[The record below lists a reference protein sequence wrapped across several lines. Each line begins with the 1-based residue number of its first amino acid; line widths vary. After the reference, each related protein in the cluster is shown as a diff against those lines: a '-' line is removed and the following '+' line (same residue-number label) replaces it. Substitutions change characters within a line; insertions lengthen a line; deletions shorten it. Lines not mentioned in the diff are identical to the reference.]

1 MSDGAHQQAERP
13 RSKARAQHEAAEAA
27 LQARGDALRDALCA
41 TQAELAGATQRLD
54 ELKTNVWQREV
65 AQNAQVVEERRCWQ
79 AEVHACKEQMQ
90 ALQVQLTS
98 QREGTEEQGRALEER
113 RRRSPLASSSG
124 TTAPEDTR
132 TEGAVDAAAKA
143 GVHAAFKV
151 IDGIGVV
158 GIVRVSRPCS
168 AYRPCPGRR
177 EA

>member
-1 MSDGAHQQAERP
+1 M
-13 RSKARAQHEAAEAA
+13 
-27 LQARGDALRDALCA
+27 
-41 TQAELAGATQRLD
+41 D

-65 AQNAQVVEERRCWQ
+65 AQNAQAVEERRCWQ

-132 TEGAVDAAAKA
+132 TEGAADAAAKA
-143 GVHAAFKV
+143 GIHAAFKV
-151 IDGIGVV
+151 IHGIGVV

-168 AYRPCPGRR
+168 AYRPCLGRR